1 MIHSRLTGWTPSV
14 EYYECRFEVLRKP
27 LGFERGAEILS
38 DDFEAAHAYVEIEN
52 KIVSVGRA
60 HLIPA
65 DSDGSQA
72 DHAGPGAAHCPAFGP
87 LSNREN
93 RPALQIRQMGTL
105 IDHRGKGYAA
115 KVLAALESQFDAK
128 VGFLQAREGAIGFYQ
143 SQGWFII
150 DEEYSI
156 SGIGP
161 HRSMMKKFPQIRQ

>member
-1 MIHSRLTGWTPSV
+1 MIHSCLTGWTPTV
-14 EYYECRFEVLRKP
+14 EYYDCRFEVLRKP

-60 HLIPA
+60 HLIAA

-87 LSNREN
+87 LSDEEN
-93 RPALQIRQMGTL
+93 RPAIQIRQMGTL
-105 IDHRGKGYAA
+105 TEHRGKGYAA
-115 KVLAALESQFDAK
+115 EVLAKLELSFDAK
-128 VGFLQAREGAIGFYQ
+128 VGFLQARIGAIDFYQ

-161 HRSMMKKFPQIRQ
+161 HRSMMKKFS